1 MRFSFMVTS
10 WDGGQRM
17 SNDRMEVSALNRVD
31 LAAIP
36 ARVQTELCIDAIRM
50 VQRLRDDPGYQDR
63 FEKWL
68 ADQARKKV

>member
-1 MRFSFMVTS
+1 MKADTL
-10 WDGGQRM
+10 
-17 SNDRMEVSALNRVD
+17 EVSALNSVD

-36 ARVQTELCIDAIRM
+36 SRVQTELCIEAIEM
-50 VQRLRDDPGYQDR
+50 VQRHRDDPDYQER

>member
-1 MRFSFMVTS
+1 
-10 WDGGQRM
+10 M
-17 SNDRMEVSALNRVD
+17 SNDRMEISALNGID

-36 ARVQTELCIDAIRM
+36 ARVQTELCMSAIEM
-50 VQRLRDDPGYQDR
+50 VQRHRDDPGYQER

>member
-1 MRFSFMVTS
+1 
-10 WDGGQRM
+10 M
-17 SNDRMEVSALNRVD
+17 SNDRMEISALNGID

-36 ARVQTELCIDAIRM
+36 ARVQTELCMSAIEM
-50 VQRLRDDPGYQDR
+50 VQRLRDDPGYQER